1 MKKFIIVFLIIAM
14 LFSLAACGKKSDVP
28 EGWDPKLYEYA
39 KAAYELVRDYN
50 TGKISKA
57 DARERVETINKN
69 VEALQVV
76 DDDPHHVSN
85 SVKKL
90 GITTALLSFTMR
102 LDYGG
107 TTVDVEESLK
117 NLIENN

>member
-1 MKKFIIVFLIIAM
+1 MKKLLSIILVFVLI
-14 LFSLAACGKKSDVP
+14 FVFVACGKKLPD
-28 EGWDPKLYEYA
+28 GFDQALYDYA

-57 DARERVETINKN
+57 DVRERVETIKKN

-76 DDDPHHVSN
+76 DNDPYHVSN
-85 SVKKL
+85 STKQLVLKM
-90 GITTALLSFTMR
+90 ALLSFEMA

-107 TTVDVEESLK
+107 STVDNEQSLK
-117 NLIENN
+117 DILED

>member
-14 LFSLAACGKKSDVP
+14 IFSLAACGKKSDVP

-76 DDDPHHVSN
+76 DDDPYHVSN

-117 NLIENN
+117 KLIENN

>member
-14 LFSLAACGKKSDVP
+14 IFSLAACGKKSDVP
-28 EGWDPKLYEYA
+28 EGWDPQLYEYA

-69 VEALQVV
+69 VEDLQVV
-76 DDDPHHVSN
+76 DNDPYHVSN

-90 GITTALLSFTMR
+90 GITTALFSFTMS

-107 TTVDVEESLK
+107 STVDPEQHLK
-117 NLIENN
+117 DILEK

>member
-14 LFSLAACGKKSDVP
+14 IFSLAACGKKSDVP

-57 DARERVETINKN
+57 DARERVETIENNIEVLEVKDN
-69 VEALQVV
+69 DAY
-76 DDDPHHVSN
+76 HVSN
-85 SVKKL
+85 STKKL
-90 GITTALLSFTMR
+90 VITTALFSFR
-102 LDYGG
+102 QSLDYGG
-107 TTVDVEESLK
+107 STVDTEQNLK
-117 NLIENN
+117 DILEK

>member
-14 LFSLAACGKKSDVP
+14 IFSLAACGKKSDVP

-57 DARERVETINKN
+57 DVRERVETIHKN

-76 DDDPHHVSN
+76 DDDPYHVSN
-85 SVKKL
+85 STKQLVLKM
-90 GITTALLSFTMR
+90 ALLSFEMA

-107 TTVDVEESLK
+107 STVDNEQNLK
-117 NLIENN
+117 DILED